1 VIGFEPAGL
10 RERLAAEITRVSQR
24 LRTLPLA
31 RLSAPSPPY
40 PSRAEVARALAQR
53 LAAGA
58 QGIECRD
65 LPRPPAWREVPRL
78 ADHAAGDQV
87 AVTGQDLL
95 DAIQAVDPDYEV
107 WTPTGRR
114 PAREV
119 AEELLAALGEL
130 RRTL

>member
-1 VIGFEPAGL
+1 MVLEGFHAVKHALRFAPGL
-10 RERLAAEITRVSQR
+10 VLDVRVR
-24 LRTLPLA
+24 VRDA
-31 RLSAPSPPY
+31 
-40 PSRAEVARALAQR
+40 ARALAQR

-114 PAREV
+114 SAREV